1 MLGIFARSRHDA
13 LVSRLYGD
21 IVAQARRET
30 LYTDYGVPDTLEG
43 RYDMMVL
50 HAFLALRR
58 LAEGGEE
65 GRRISQELCDRFFME
80 MDRAFR
86 EMGVSDLGVPKRMK
100 TIGEVF
106 AGASNAYAAA
116 LAEPTDA
123 ALASA
128 LARNVYG
135 QVSPPAEADRLAA
148 YVRGCERSLSKA
160 PVPFLLADGLSFTDP
175 GPAGG
180 TSA

>member
-1 MLGIFARSRHDA
+1 M
-13 LVSRLYGD
+13 SRLYDD

-30 LYTDYGVPDTLEG
+30 LYADYGVQDTLEG

-65 GRRISQELCDRFFME
+65 GRRISQELCDQFFTE

-106 AGASNAYAAA
+106 AGASGAYAAA

-123 ALASA
+123 ALAAA

-135 QVSPPAEADRLAA
+135 QVSPPAQAERLAA
-148 YVRGCERSLSKA
+148 YVRRCERALSEA
-160 PVPFLLADGLSFTDP
+160 PVPSLLAEGLSFADP
-175 GPAGG
+175 EPAGG
-180 TSA
+180 TSR